1 MQVTHEPWLVALSL
15 IVAIQG
21 AFVGLSLAVQV
32 GGSTGLRRRLLLAGA
47 AFSLAVAIWSMHF
60 VGMLA
65 TRLPFPVDYLV
76 FPTLLSFLVC
86 VLVVGAAVFAVS
98 AGPPTG
104 IRLATAA
111 TAMGGGIVSMHYVG
125 MSALHASAHLH
136 HAVFFVIASIVIA
149 IAASGLA
156 LSLAGGRG
164 GRPPLLLSA
173 IALGAAISGMHYTA
187 MAGLTVH
194 SAGPPQISAPA
205 LSSDLLAIVV
215 AIVAFLVSGIFLLTL
230 VPERSAGNDTA
241 PALPSSGWDRAAL
254 TVSPVASW
262 MVPQTAELGRGSNG
276 AGGSPRRFAQQLP
289 VQRDGVT
296 HYVAVETVVAVHAN
310 AHYTYIFDGTA
321 KLFCPLPISDV
332 EARLDTSRFLRVHR
346 SHIVNIERVRRL
358 KRAGDSGMVELEAAD
373 AYVVPVSRSR
383 VGWLKSRIGA
393 RPSEIVPQST

>member
-1 MQVTHEPWLVALSL
+1 
-15 IVAIQG
+15 
-21 AFVGLSLAVQV
+21 
-32 GGSTGLRRRLLLAGA
+32 
-47 AFSLAVAIWSMHF
+47 
-60 VGMLA
+60 
-65 TRLPFPVDYLV
+65 
-76 FPTLLSFLVC
+76 
-86 VLVVGAAVFAVS
+86 VVGAAVFAVS
-98 AGPPTG
+98 AGPSTG

-125 MSALHASAHLH
+125 MSALHASAHLQH
-136 HAVFFVIASIVIA
+136 EVFFVIASVVIA

-156 LSLAGGRG
+156 LWLAGGRG

-194 SAGPPQISAPA
+194 SAGHPQISAPA